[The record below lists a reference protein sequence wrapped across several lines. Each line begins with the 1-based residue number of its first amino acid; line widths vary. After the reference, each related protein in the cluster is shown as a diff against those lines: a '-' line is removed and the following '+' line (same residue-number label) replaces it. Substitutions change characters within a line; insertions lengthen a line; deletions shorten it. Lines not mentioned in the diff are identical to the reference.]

1 MLKNTRIYYNTVCSV
16 LLIELFYC
24 IMLYAKR
31 KYRRYSMK
39 KHGNSI
45 IATTAILSVLT
56 LCFKALGFVKQAV
69 IAYYF
74 GTTFETDI
82 YNVAF
87 NFVGMLSSAFIRSI
101 TLSIVSIYTH
111 TLVQKG
117 RDAASRLVSACL
129 EILLP
134 IVLVVLLFVYML
146 TPYIAHILAPSYSP
160 SESLLLQHYLRICY
174 PFFLFAVVTLIW
186 TSLMDSNK
194 DFVISRTE
202 SFITS
207 TVTILS
213 CIFLNQILYVSSLVV
228 AQYASYI
235 IFASLLLF
243 RGRRYYKFTLTK
255 ISEVPEVKAVLLTA
269 LPIFIGGS
277 VSQINKI
284 VDNSISTGLAHG
296 SATALSYAVSLE
308 DFVCNVL
315 INNVVDILYVNFAN
329 YIAAGDQK
337 KLESTMR
344 TAINT
349 MICIMI
355 PITITTCLCSNEIV
369 SIAYFRGNFDKTS
382 LTMTSAALIGYA
394 VGFTSSGVRD
404 IVIRV
409 LYSFKDTKRP
419 MITGIFAVCINIIS
433 SIILSRYIGI
443 MGVSIASSI
452 CLTVNFFINS
462 YMIKTH
468 MPNYTLK
475 QFLPTV
481 LKQIPG
487 AIILVLIILGIKQI
501 FDNSIVVF
509 LLSAVVGLG
518 IYGVIL
524 LVMKIDEIDMIKNKV
539 LSKVKRG

>member
-1 MLKNTRIYYNTVCSV
+1 
-16 LLIELFYC
+16 
-24 IMLYAKR
+24 
-31 KYRRYSMK
+31 MK
-39 KHGNSI
+39 KHNSI

-117 RDAASRLVSACL
+117 RDAASKLVSACL

-134 IVLVVLLFVYML
+134 VVLVVLLFVYML
-146 TPYIAHILAPSYSP
+146 TPIIAKVLAPSYTP
-160 SESLLLQHYLRICY
+160 SQTLMLEHYLQICY

-186 TSLMDSNK
+186 TSIMDSNK

-213 CIFLNQILYVSSLVV
+213 CIFLNSILHVSSLVV
-228 AQYASYI
+228 AQFCSYF
-235 IFASLLLF
+235 IFAGLLLF
-243 RGRRYYKFTLTK
+243 RGRKYYKFTFTK

-284 VDNSISTGLAHG
+284 VDNSISTGLAEG

-355 PITITTCLCSNEIV
+355 PITITTCLCSREIV
-369 SIAYFRGNFDKTS
+369 SIAYFRGNFDKAS
-382 LTMTSAALIGYA
+382 LAMTSAALIGYA

-404 IVIRV
+404 VVIRV

-419 MITGIFAVCINIIS
+419 MITGIIAVCINIIS

-443 MGVSIASSI
+443 MGISIASSI

-462 YMIKTH
+462 YMIRRH
-468 MPNYTLK
+468 MPNYTLL
-475 QFLPTV
+475 QFLPTL

-487 AIILVLIILGIKQI
+487 TIALVLIIFGIKHVFRSNLLI
-501 FDNSIVVF
+501 FMASALIG
-509 LLSAVVGLG
+509 LSVYG
-518 IYGVIL
+518 IIL
-524 LVMKIDEIDMIKNKV
+524 LLMRIEEVDMLKNK
-539 LSKVKRG
+539 LITKLRKD